1 MTPLAPIRR
10 LPLPLRALALS
21 VAAAFTALAA
31 LTPLEALAAP
41 IPGSDEAAVFAAA
54 GLTARDGAYF
64 REACPTPL
72 KPATERI
79 DIDRDGRDEVAL
91 FMGPSGCFGQSL
103 GGNVALFMKGADG
116 SWRELLGYAPGVELV
131 PVGGSTQGFID
142 LGLAS
147 PGGCM
152 AVMRWN
158 GQAYAHAL
166 NRAIE
171 PGGCQFR

>member
-1 MTPLAPIRR
+1 MERGPQK
-10 LPLPLRALALS
+10 
-21 VAAAFTALAA
+21 
-31 LTPLEALAAP
+31 E
-41 IPGSDEAAVFAAA
+41 
-54 GLTARDGAYF
+54 
-64 REACPTPL
+64 
-72 KPATERI
+72 PATERI
-79 DIDRDGRDEVAL
+79 DINRDGRDEVAL
-91 FMGPSGCFGQSL
+91 FLGPSACYGQSL
-103 GGNVALFMKGADG
+103 GGNVALFMRGPDG
-116 SWRELLGYAPGVELV
+116 SWTELLGYAPGVELV

-166 NRAIE
+166 TRAIE

>member
-1 MTPLAPIRR
+1 MTFPAPIRR
-10 LPLPLRALALS
+10 LPRLLATVALTVS
-21 VAAAFTALAA
+21 TALM
-31 LTPLEALAAP
+31 ALAAP
-41 IPGSDEAAVFAAA
+41 APGSDEAAVFAAA
-54 GLTARDGAYF
+54 GLTARDGTHHRAG
-64 REACPTPL
+64 CPTAF

-79 DIDRDGRDEVAL
+79 DINRDGRDEIAL
-91 FMGPSGCFGQSL
+91 FLGSSACFGQSL
-103 GGNVALFMKGADG
+103 GGNVALFMRGADG
-116 SWRELLGYAPGVELV
+116 GWTELLGYAPGVELV

-158 GQAYAHAL
+158 GQAYVHAL